1 MAPICLSIGD
11 QAFVGELRGINLPVT
26 ARFGPDGALYLV
38 GFTWSTTA
46 RCATSVVPI
55 LTRCSRIRLTHLWR

>member
-11 QAFVGELRGINLPVT
+11 QAFVGELRGINRPVT

-38 GFTWSTTA
+38 GSIWATA
-46 RCATSVVPI
+46 QLRSCRS
-55 LTRCSRIRLTHLWR
+55 